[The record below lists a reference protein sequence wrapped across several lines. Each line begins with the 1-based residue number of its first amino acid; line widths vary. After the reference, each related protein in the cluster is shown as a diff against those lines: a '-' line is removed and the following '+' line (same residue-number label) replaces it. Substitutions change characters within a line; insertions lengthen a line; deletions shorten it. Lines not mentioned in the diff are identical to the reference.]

1 MLAIPQASIMKIL
14 NYTRI
19 GSIIPKHS
27 LTLVTGLP
35 ATGKSFSILKFLN
48 QEQIK
53 PFVFNLDEDPALLQ
67 FPYLGIT

>member
-19 GSIIPKHS
+19 GNIIPKHS

-35 ATGKSFSILKFLN
+35 ATGKSFSINKGR
-48 QEQIK
+48 
-53 PFVFNLDEDPALLQ
+53 
-67 FPYLGIT
+67 GIGGTHIIDNWMRP